1 MREPRELAHT
11 ENSKN
16 PTHRAKKVA
25 HILLKTRTNAPKKP
39 PFARFCSVFGAMA
52 ALSNQVFN
60 IQASKQKI
68 SHLNT
73 EKIAYFYGIIE
84 V

>member
-11 ENSKN
+11 QNSKN

-25 HILLKTRTNAPKKP
+25 HFLLKNRTNAPKKP
-39 PFARFCSVFGAMA
+39 RFARICSVFGEHSPPIRSEHSEAP
-52 ALSNQVFN
+52 LSNQVFN

-73 EKIAYFYGIIE
+73 
-84 V
+84 